1 MIFDVNDFDETLP
14 GPWEWD
20 LKRLAASI
28 MIAGQHRNFTAA
40 ENRSAVLGTVASYR
54 NAMTTF
60 ASQTNLDVWY
70 AKLDIDQ
77 AVAQL
82 GKQVKPITRKRTEA
96 SLAKARTHDS
106 MQAFS
111 KLTTEVDGKRRII
124 SDPPLIV
131 PIAELLPGVKGHVV
145 MEGIHDLLRRYRFS
159 LESDRQDLLEQFR
172 MVDMARKV
180 VGVGSVGTRAWIVLM
195 LGRDDEDP
203 LFLQAKEA
211 QASVLERFVG
221 ASTYENHGHRVVAGQ
236 RLMQASSDIFL
247 GWERADGIDGQ
258 ERDFYFRQLRDWK
271 GSADLD
277 NMIPSGMT
285 MYGTLC
291 GWTLARAHARS
302 GDRVQIAAYL
312 GKGDVFDQAIA
323 DFSVTYAE
331 QNARDYAALQKAV
344 ADGRVVA
351 ETGV

>member
-1 MIFDVNDFDETLP
+1 V
-14 GPWEWD
+14 D

-111 KLTTEVDGKRRII
+111 KLTTEVDGKRRITATPR
-124 SDPPLIV
+124 SSCPL
-131 PIAELLPGVKGHVV
+131 PSCC
-145 MEGIHDLLRRYRFS
+145 RR
-159 LESDRQDLLEQFR
+159 E
-172 MVDMARKV
+172 
-180 VGVGSVGTRAWIVLM
+180 GTRGDGGDPRPPSALPLLARSRTARTCLSSSAWSTWPGSRRCRQRRHQGWIVLM

-203 LFLQAKEA
+203 LFPRPKRPKRRCSS
-211 QASVLERFVG
+211 AS
-221 ASTYENHGHRVVAGQ
+221 SGHPPTRTTATACGGQ

-285 MYGTLC
+285 DVRDPVWLDPRQSACPLGRP
-291 GWTLARAHARS
+291 GA
-302 GDRVQIAAYL
+302 DRAYL

-331 QNARDYAALQKAV
+331 QNARDYAALQS
-344 ADGRVVA
+344 RRRRPVVA